1 MVLNCVGQYYI
12 LQIYKNIFYEFDL
25 TFTMANRFYKIKLL
39 SLASTITI
47 TEYVLNPAFGPSVG
61 IPISIARS
69 AVESKLIAGMKKY
82 I

>member
-47 TEYVLNPAFGPSVG
+47 TEYVLNPAFGSSVS
-61 IPISIARS
+61 IPIGTARS